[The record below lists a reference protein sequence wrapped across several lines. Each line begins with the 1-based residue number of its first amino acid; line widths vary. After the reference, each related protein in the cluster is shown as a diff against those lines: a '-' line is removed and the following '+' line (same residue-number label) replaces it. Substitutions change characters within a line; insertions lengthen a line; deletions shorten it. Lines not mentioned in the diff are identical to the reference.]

1 MDFLAC
7 GNLCHVLVALL
18 RAWKCCA
25 KKSRVTGIDL
35 CVGVGTSDLSGQMV
49 AALASSAIVQAR
61 FNSSGSGNG
70 SRYTDL
76 MDNAKFLYGT
86 VSLCQR
92 SILCFFA
99 SVSQDRRDCAASC
112 D

>member
-1 MDFLAC
+1 MTQSSNGGDVDPLAG
-7 GNLCHVLVALL
+7 GNLCRVLIALV
-18 RAWKCCA
+18 RAWKCCR
-25 KKSRVTGIDL
+25 KKSRATGIEF

-86 VSLCQR
+86 VSLC
-92 SILCFFA
+92 
-99 SVSQDRRDCAASC
+99 
-112 D
+112 